1 MTPLSL
7 AKAFRQG
14 MAFSKGQ
21 KHKVIAEDEA
31 KWITVHPNGSGK
43 NKAGKDIKGRHI
55 LIDGESGKI
64 LGGMGGKF
72 TGKPISS
79 ISKKAKAAPVKK
91 TKTTKA
97 KAAPAKT
104 TAPKKSDVPEGYTK
118 LDGTMR
124 VEKETE
130 KAVLGV
136 FHGMRTWLPKSQV
149 TVKDGVITSASNN
162 IIEEKGWRKFS
173 TSRISTT
180 SGWEWNDVTPANAKR
195 WAETKVNLPSG
206 QMKLDFPI
214 RIKRETDKA
223 FMLDYDDY
231 TTWTADENGEEVF
244 PSLWVPKSQVTAS
257 PDKKSVYGM
266 AKWLMKRQKIKSWDD
281 VHKKK
286 RKPKQSATAWIRLGN
301 AGISGWRGDVDR

>member
-1 MTPLSL
+1 M
-7 AKAFRQG
+7 
-14 MAFSKGQ
+14 
-21 KHKVIAEDEA
+21 
-31 KWITVHPNGSGK
+31 
-43 NKAGKDIKGRHI
+43 
-55 LIDGESGKI
+55 
-64 LGGMGGKF
+64 
-72 TGKPISS
+72 
-79 ISKKAKAAPVKK
+79 
-91 TKTTKA
+91 
-97 KAAPAKT
+97 
-104 TAPKKSDVPEGYTK
+104 PEGYTK

-136 FHGMRTWLPKSQV
+136 FHGKRTWLPKSQV

-195 WAETKVNLPSG
+195 WAETKVDLPSG

>member
-1 MTPLSL
+1 MNPLSL

-21 KHKVIAEDEA
+21 KYKVIAEDEA

-43 NKAGKDIKGRHI
+43 NKAGKDIKGRNI

-104 TAPKKSDVPEGYTK
+104 TAPKKPDVPEGYTK

-136 FHGMRTWLPKSQV
+136 FHGKRTWLPKSQV

-286 RKPKQSATAWIRLGN
+286 RKPKQSATA
-301 AGISGWRGDVDR
+301 

>member
-1 MTPLSL
+1 MTD
-7 AKAFRQG
+7 AKRLGAAFCAGLFFTRGRNVAQD
-14 MAFSKGQ
+14 A
-21 KHKVIAEDEA
+21 A

-43 NKAGKDIKGRHI
+43 SKAGKNIEGRHV
-55 LIDGESGKI
+55 LIDGESGI
-64 LGGMGGKF
+64 VLGGMGGKF
-72 TGKPISS
+72 TGKSISS
-79 ISKKAKAAPVKK
+79 ISKKAKATPVKK

-104 TAPKKSDVPEGYTK
+104 TAPKKPTVPEGHTK

-136 FHGMRTWLPKSQV
+136 FHGKRTWLPKSQV

-162 IIEEKGWRKFS
+162 IIDEKGWRKFS
-173 TSRISTT
+173 TARIDTT
-180 SGWEWNDVTPANAKR
+180 GGWEWNDRTSANAKR

-214 RIKRETDKA
+214 RIKCETDKA

-244 PSLWVPKSQVTAS
+244 PPLWVPKSQVTAS

>member
-1 MTPLSL
+1 MTD
-7 AKAFRQG
+7 AKRLGAAFCAGLFFIRGRNVAQ
-14 MAFSKGQ
+14 
-21 KHKVIAEDEA
+21 DTA

-43 NKAGKDIKGRHI
+43 NQAGKSIKGRHV
-55 LIDGESGKI
+55 LIDGESGI
-64 LGGMGGKF
+64 VLGGMGGKF
-72 TGKPISS
+72 TGKSISS
-79 ISKKAKAAPVKK
+79 VSK
-91 TKTTKA
+91 KA

-104 TAPKKSDVPEGYTK
+104 TAPKKPDEPEGYTK

-136 FHGMRTWLPKSQV
+136 FHGERTWLPKSQV

-244 PSLWVPKSQVTAS
+244 PPLWVPKSQVTAS

-266 AKWLMKRQKIKSWDD
+266 AKWLMKRQKIKSWDN

-286 RKPKQSATAWIRLGN
+286 TKSKPSKTSWIRLGN
-301 AGISGWRGDVDR
+301 AGISGWSGDVR

>member
-1 MTPLSL
+1 MTDAKSL
-7 AKAFRQG
+7 GAAFCAGLFFIRGRNVAQD
-14 MAFSKGQ
+14 A
-21 KHKVIAEDEA
+21 A

-43 NKAGKDIKGRHI
+43 NKAGKSIKGRHV
-55 LIDGESGKI
+55 LIDGESGI
-64 LGGMGGKF
+64 VLGGMGGKF

-79 ISKKAKAAPVKK
+79 VSKKTKAAPVKK
-91 TKTTKA
+91 TKMTKA

-104 TAPKKSDVPEGYTK
+104 KTTAPKKPDVPEGYTK

-136 FHGMRTWLPKSQV
+136 FHGKRTWLPKSQV

-244 PSLWVPKSQVTAS
+244 PPLWVPKSQVTAS

-266 AKWLMKRQKIKSWDD
+266 AKWLMKRQKIKSWDN

-286 RKPKQSATAWIRLGN
+286 PKAKPSKTSWIRLGN
-301 AGISGWRGDVDR
+301 AGISGWSGDVR

>member
-1 MTPLSL
+1 MTD
-7 AKAFRQG
+7 AKRLGAAFCAGLFFIRGRNVAQ
-14 MAFSKGQ
+14 
-21 KHKVIAEDEA
+21 DTA

-43 NKAGKDIKGRHI
+43 NQAGKSIKGRHV
-55 LIDGESGKI
+55 LIDGESGI
-64 LGGMGGKF
+64 VLGGMGGKF
-72 TGKPISS
+72 TGKSISS
-79 ISKKAKAAPVKK
+79 VSK
-91 TKTTKA
+91 KA

-104 TAPKKSDVPEGYTK
+104 TAPKKPDEPEGYTK

-136 FHGMRTWLPKSQV
+136 FHGERTWLPKSQV

-244 PSLWVPKSQVTAS
+244 PPLWVPKSQVTAS
-257 PDKKSVYGM
+257 PDKKSVYAM
-266 AKWLMKRQKIKSWDD
+266 AKWLMKRQKIKLWDN

-286 RKPKQSATAWIRLGN
+286 TKSKPSKTSWIRLGN
-301 AGISGWRGDVDR
+301 AGISGWSGDVR

>member
-1 MTPLSL
+1 MTD
-7 AKAFRQG
+7 AKRLGAAFCAGLFFIRGRNVAQ
-14 MAFSKGQ
+14 
-21 KHKVIAEDEA
+21 DTA

-43 NKAGKDIKGRHI
+43 NQAGKSIKGRHV
-55 LIDGESGKI
+55 LIDGESGI
-64 LGGMGGKF
+64 VLGGMGGKF
-72 TGKPISS
+72 TGKSISS
-79 ISKKAKAAPVKK
+79 VSK
-91 TKTTKA
+91 KA

-104 TAPKKSDVPEGYTK
+104 TAPKKPDEPEGYTK

-136 FHGMRTWLPKSQV
+136 FHGERTWLPKSQV

-244 PSLWVPKSQVTAS
+244 PPLWVPKSQVTAS

-266 AKWLMKRQKIKSWDD
+266 AKWLMKRQKIKSWDN

-286 RKPKQSATAWIRLGN
+286 PKSKPSKTSWFRLGN
-301 AGISGWRGDVDR
+301 AGISGWSGDVR

>member
-1 MTPLSL
+1 MNPLSL